1 MKEDADIVIVG
12 AGSAGCVM
20 AARLSEDAGR
30 TVVLIEAGGDA
41 PSMHV
46 RQPNQWPLL
55 WDDAENWGY
64 STTLQTGFGLRSI
77 PYPRGKA
84 LGGTSAINA
93 MIAMRGDPADFNH
106 WRDLGNPG
114 WGWPDVLPYFKRLED
129 HVLGASALHGA
140 GGPLTVSAQ
149 MSPSPIT
156 QAFIESAVACGHR
169 LNHDFNGD
177 HLDGAGLYHVSIRNG
192 ERCSTAVAYLG
203 PAMGRPNLRV
213 ITRARALGVHF
224 EGDRAAAVDIWDGSS
239 RRRIHANQEVI
250 LCAGAI
256 DTPKLLMLSGV
267 GDPAALQSYGITV
280 SHALPAVGTN
290 LCDHAQTPIVFALK
304 KPIATAPTSILV
316 EGGLFMKRAEAD
328 NEFGADLQFFLLP
341 QIPLAIAARSAAP
354 AMAISAQACRP
365 RSRGQVR
372 LRSADPLDA
381 PVIDPNYL
389 SDKDDLALQLEGV
402 RMARKIA
409 AAGPLADLLHSE
421 ISPGAQATSD
431 AALAAAIRASSACV
445 WHPVGTCRMGPGS
458 DAVVDSALKVHGIRH
473 LRIVDA
479 SVMPQITSANTNLPT
494 IMLAEKASDLVSGQ
508 FKAR

>member
-20 AARLSEDAGR
+20 AARLSEETGR
-30 TVVLIEAGGDA
+30 TVVLIEAGGVA
-41 PSMHV
+41 QSMHV

-77 PYPRGKA
+77 PYPRGKV

-93 MIAMRGDPADFNH
+93 MIAMRGDRADFNH

-114 WGWPDVLPYFKRLED
+114 WGWSDVLPYFKRLED
-129 HVLGASALHGA
+129 HVLGASALHGV

-156 QAFIESAVACGHR
+156 QAFIEAAIACGHR
-169 LNHDFNGD
+169 PNNDFNGEY
-177 HLDGAGLYHVSIRNG
+177 LDGAGLYHVSIRDG

-203 PAMGRPNLRV
+203 PAIGRPNLRV
-213 ITRARALGVHF
+213 IPRARALGVYF
-224 EGDRAAAVDIWDGSS
+224 EGDCAAAVDIWDGSS

-267 GDPAALQSYGITV
+267 GDPAALQSHGITV
-280 SHALPAVGTN
+280 RHALPAVGMN
-290 LCDHAQTPIVFALK
+290 LCDHTQTPVVFALK

-328 NEFGADLQFFLLP
+328 NEFGADLQFFAIP
-341 QIPLAIAARSAAP
+341 QIPLSTAASGPAP
-354 AMAISAQACRP
+354 AMVFSAYTCRP

-381 PVIDPNYL
+381 PIINPNYL
-389 SDKDDLALQLEGV
+389 SHPDDLALQIEGM
-402 RMARKIA
+402 RMARRIA
-409 AAGPLADLLHSE
+409 AAEPLAALLHSE
-421 ISPGAQATSD
+421 LTPGANATSD
-431 AALAAAIRASSACV
+431 AALGAAARANSASA

-458 DAVVDSALKVHGIRH
+458 DSVVDSALKVHGIRH

-494 IMLAEKASDLVSGQ
+494 IMLAEKASELVSGV
-508 FKAR
+508 